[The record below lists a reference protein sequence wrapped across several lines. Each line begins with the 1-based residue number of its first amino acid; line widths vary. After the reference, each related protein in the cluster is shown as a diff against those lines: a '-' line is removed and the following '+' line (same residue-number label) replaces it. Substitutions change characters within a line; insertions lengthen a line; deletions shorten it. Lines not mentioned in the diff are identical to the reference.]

1 MTEHA
6 QIAPA
11 SPFARAAARLF
22 GRPAQPAPDRI
33 ADFLTSNGLE
43 VTPSNRVHAQ
53 RLLANGPVPDDEQ
66 SRAPKPPVTEPA
78 PNDLAPEL
86 LARLIGE
93 AAAKLME
100 ASALIGRS
108 HEDAHDYSSALEASI
123 AGEPGSE
130 PLLEVV
136 IGLTRTMIDRTQ
148 DAEDRLRAMGGEMDE
163 MRGSLD
169 EARRSAEADALTGLA
184 NRRGYERRL
193 AQAVEAARDDRSP
206 LALAICDIDHFKR
219 INDVHGHAM
228 GDRILRFVAG
238 ILRGAEDADTT
249 VARYGG
255 EEFVILFEHV
265 PIEQAERTVD
275 ALRKDLGARRLV
287 SRETGQP
294 VGEVTFSA
302 GIAPLGADCS
312 ADEMF
317 KRADAALYAAKQAG
331 RDRIVVVK
339 K

>member
-6 QIAPA
+6 PISVP
-11 SPFARAAARLF
+11 SPLARAAARLF
-22 GRPAQPAPDRI
+22 GRPAAGPDRI
-33 ADFLTSNGLE
+33 ADFLTGNGLE
-43 VTPSNRVHAQ
+43 VTPASRVHAQ
-53 RLLANGPVPDDEQ
+53 RLLANGPVPDDDEEH
-66 SRAPKPPVTEPA
+66 APAAA
-78 PNDLAPEL
+78 PLLPEMAPDM

-93 AAAKLME
+93 AAAKLAE
-100 ASALIGRS
+100 ASVLIGRS
-108 HEDAHDYSSALEASI
+108 HEHAHDYSAALESSLSGA
-123 AGEPGSE
+123 PGGE
-130 PLLEVV
+130 PLLEMV

-148 DAEDRLRAMGGEMDE
+148 EAEDRLRAMGGEMDE

-193 AQAVEAARDDRSP
+193 AEAVAAARIDGSP
-206 LALAICDIDHFKR
+206 LSLAVCDIDHFKR

-275 ALRKDLGARRLV
+275 ALRRDLGARRLV
-287 SRETGQP
+287 SRETGQA

-302 GIAPLGADCS
+302 GIAPLGPEDDAD
-312 ADEMF
+312 DMF
-317 KRADAALYAAKQAG
+317 RSADAALYAAKQDG
-331 RDRIVVVK
+331 RDRIVVVRK
-339 K
+339 